1 MASRIVVRC
10 GRVVRRQTPANNF
23 HQRYVRA
30 DSRDGLA
37 SGLDGDHRIGD
48 GLARSRANQK
58 TRSQT
63 PHERIADTSKEN
75 EIAESPPA
83 QLLNCSR
90 YVRGGREET
99 GCKLMCKRKKTE
111 AGGREGRAEGRSARA
126 RVWLEITIS

>member
-37 SGLDGDHRIGD
+37 SCLDGDHRIED
-48 GLARSRANQK
+48 GLAGSRANQK

-63 PHERIADTSKEN
+63 PHERIADTGKEN
-75 EIAESPPA
+75 EMAESPPA

-90 YVRGGREET
+90 YVRAGREET
-99 GCKLMCKRKKTE
+99 GCKLMCKRKKKQRQATE
-111 AGGREGRAEGRSARA
+111 RDARRGA
-126 RVWLEITIS
+126 RLALECGSGME